1 MELRHLRYFTAVAEE
16 LHFGRAAAKLHMAQP
31 PLSQQIKQLEEE
43 LGFLL
48 FHRTKRSVQLTAAG
62 ERFLGETRLIFQR
75 LEQAIAT
82 GRRTSRGELGELSIG
97 FVGSAS
103 YSVLPLIL
111 QQFRQRCPQVELT
124 LRELTT
130 NVQLEALRENR
141 IDIGFVRPP
150 IQGEG
155 FAQQPILQESLVVA
169 LSEGHRLVGEQA
181 ERGSTAEACIS
192 IADLAAENFIL
203 FPRPLAPGLYDQVIA
218 LCQQGGFSP
227 RVVQEAVQMQTIVGL
242 VAAEI
247 GIALVPESLRNLQ
260 RSGVVYLPL
269 REATPQAEIAL
280 VWREGDL
287 SPTVQQF
294 LEMINQP

>member
-16 LHFGRAAAKLHMAQP
+16 LHFGRAAERLHMAQP

-43 LGFLL
+43 LGFQL
-48 FHRTKRSVQLTAAG
+48 FYRTKRSVKLTAAG
-62 ERFLGETRLIFQR
+62 ERFLGETRLIFAR
-75 LEQAIAT
+75 LEQAIAQ

-103 YSVLPLIL
+103 YSVLPPIL

-141 IDIGFVRPP
+141 IDVGFVRPP

-155 FAQQPILQESLVVA
+155 LAQQPILQESLVVA
-169 LSEGHRLVGEQA
+169 LSDGHHLASGSGAVGGGVA
-181 ERGSTAEACIS
+181 
-192 IADLAAENFIL
+192 IADLATESFIL
-203 FPRPLAPGLYDQVIA
+203 FPRVLAPGLYDQIIT

-227 RVVQEAVQMQTIVGL
+227 AVVQEAVQMQTIVGL

-247 GIALVPESLRNLQ
+247 GLALVPASLQNLQ
-260 RSGVVYLPL
+260 RVGVVYRPL
-269 REATPQAEIAL
+269 QAPTPQAEIAL
-280 VWREGDL
+280 VWRQDER

-294 LEMINQP
+294 LQMINSPQPTP

>member
-1 MELRHLRYFTAVAEE
+1 MELRHLRYFVAVAEE
-16 LHFGRAAAKLHMAQP
+16 LHFGRAAARLHMAQP
-31 PLSQQIKQLEEE
+31 PLSQQIKQFEEE
-43 LGFLL
+43 LGFQL
-48 FHRTKRSVQLTAAG
+48 FHRTKRSVRLTAAG
-62 ERFLGETRLIFQR
+62 ERFLVETRLIFQR

-82 GRRTSRGELGELSIG
+82 GRRTSRGELGELAIG

-111 QQFRQRCPQVELT
+111 QRFRQRCPQVELT

-130 NVQLEALRENR
+130 NVQLEALQENR
-141 IDIGFVRPP
+141 IDVGFVRPP

-169 LSEGHRLVGEQA
+169 LSEGHRLV
-181 ERGSTAEACIS
+181 RGGAAGQVAGQVELG
-192 IADLAAENFIL
+192 IADLASEDFIL
-203 FPRPLAPGLYDQVIA
+203 FPRPLAPGLYDQVIS

-260 RSGVVYLPL
+260 RVGVVYLPL
-269 REATPQAEIAL
+269 REVTPRAEIAL

-287 SPTVQQF
+287 SPTVGQF
-294 LEMINQP
+294 LEMVGEE